1 MTKQPL
7 TGQPHAQRQ
16 HESDA
21 ASQNKDHERVYALLA
36 GQASAAAS
44 TSGVPMSV
52 PAWLHDP
59 GIVNEPAGIPRW
71 TPAACPHQALAD
83 RPGPDLARCPT
94 CGAAIRLRRA
104 VPPGHG
110 GTPPGGASAA
120 AGPPARTS
128 GSRISLI
135 PAARGSRMAAVR
147 SFGVRKR
154 ISLRWHP

>member
-21 ASQNKDHERVYALLA
+21 ASQNEDHERVYALLA
-36 GQASAAAS
+36 G
-44 TSGVPMSV
+44 P
-52 PAWLHDP
+52 WLHDP
-59 GIVNEPAGIPRW
+59 ATWSIVNEPAGPRW

-104 VPPGHG
+104 VPPGHV
-110 GTPPGGASAA
+110 GTPPGGASAS

-135 PAARGSRMAAVR
+135 PAARG
-147 SFGVRKR
+147 
-154 ISLRWHP
+154 L